1 MEHDMDDAQP
11 APPSTAVCT
20 HRLVVSSPSKDGH
33 ASPGSPEVMSVL
45 GGKASCRRKFVLQVQ
60 LTDDQVSAAAVSRPH
75 AQTGGGRKGKSRGN
89 PVSKDLAVTASL
101 TYSHDCSAV
110 KLEEGQA
117 MVEPPLFTT
126 FNGVEFPAHLRPSQ
140 MLAGRATFKLA
151 LSVLSSKCDNRLFA
165 VCFTAATPLNAPTPL
180 NPDGSPLLVAPGY
193 SRAIRSISRKRS
205 RNAGP
210 GAATAGR
217 GGGNGNASSSSASHG
232 SAGQGGQGNHGG
244 HGLHLAS
251 NGLQLPSKLAFLA
264 PVHVPAGP
272 LLFPPASA
280 LSPAP
285 RRWRGK
291 ASHEFITSPPADVA
305 HDLPSWRMCPSPSA
319 PLLCPSPS
327 SLLPSPQGPHKPR
340 SLPPTP
346 SLPIP
351 SPTGGV
357 AHSPSPRAAAA
368 AAAMP
373 SPSPRAFST
382 SAPSPTGTVG
392 STTAPAPAPSPSL
405 DSSMAGSSGCHVSS
419 EQMMSQGATW
429 STGATDARPAPALAP
444 PAPLA
449 PSPLYAPA
457 PPPPPAPPLPASA
470 SEPPAHPPGSFSHY
484 LTTPLVFPSSSSPS
498 PSLLLSTPH
507 HALPPKTLSYSQS
520 YSACYSCPPAD
531 AYAAPSMPAPG
542 CGVGGRGEEAAATY
556 GEASAMIPTSQFT
569 GQCTDQL
576 ALLYH
581 HVPLQQIPEQAA
593 EFLVQSEQCTW
604 QQPLQHSV
612 KMETDGGEEG
622 MQEGQNHGHGHEHEG
637 HGYGYADGE
646 GKEGVKGCGDGHATD
661 LQVLSLPLAHINTS
675 LHPHHHRHQ
684 QPFHPTHHHSQ
695 HQQQQQ
701 QQLSAFLSEE
711 AFQGSLSPFNSPLA
725 DPLFGPLMSPFS
737 LSPGPGLPAMPLLD
751 PFKIFAPAA
760 TATITPAAV
769 TLAAA
774 AAAAAAAATAAAAA
788 VAGAGV
794 GGSGPLGASAA
805 SFALPDSPGTQAAL
819 EQCACSPLLG
829 GAGVGAQGG
838 GGGGEGEGGG
848 EEEGWTEGAREEDTG
863 EKSSGSGA
871 MGEGAKAS
879 NTHGATGTTPFIDS
893 SPDKTFPAYASP
905 PDKASPYSLPPHA
918 SSFLPAQ
925 DSPCQASNSSTPSG
939 AHARHEGRA
948 ERAERGE
955 GRGRRALFSGGQRQ
969 PSRLGERGRR
979 SSERGEGSKGTSE
992 SESGE
997 EKGAAA
1003 AAAGPGGASAH
1014 GGLSS
1019 SALTASHSMSPGGG
1033 SRARGMCAGVKG
1045 RASHLKGLTIKAPP
1059 RPSLRANQSL
1069 SAFSPY
1075 RSPRS
1080 CTISPSSRGPN
1091 LSPLPRTA
1099 SPRTMSP
1106 RLLSP
1111 GMLSPLGRVLA
1122 HFGSPRGAMGAALW
1136 GEGAGAGGRAGG
1148 KEGMG
1153 MDVKGEWG
1161 KESSSL

>member
-45 GGKASCRRKFVLQVQ
+45 GGKASCRRKFVLHVQ
-60 LTDDQVSAAAVSRPH
+60 LTDDQVRR
-75 AQTGGGRKGKSRGN
+75 GGGSRHAVRVQAASDLRHTCPTLSAVPPAFLHSPHVRLDSFSVAPCVQGN

-101 TYSHDCSAV
+101 TYSHDCRYPRPFRPLPSTPSPPPRPLPPTPSPPPPPSPPSALSPLRPLPSHSPSHQPALSPSRGIQSFMHLLFLLPPRLSPSATCSYLSSSHSPIPYHPLRYCPLPHNLPPLPPLRMSSAV

-180 NPDGSPLLVAPGY
+180 NADGSPLLVAPGY
-193 SRAIRSISRKRS
+193 SRAIRSALPPMPARTHAPHLHASPFLS
-205 RNAGP
+205 TTPLPSVLPASLASGPATLAPAPLLPAGAAVTAMRAAAVRATAVQ
-210 GAATAGR
+210 GRAVMAATATTAATGCIWR
-217 GGGNGNASSSSASHG
+217 PTGCSCRPSSPSSPPCTSPPGNTPHLPAPPLPISAPLALHRFCRSPPLFHPASERPCFPH
-232 SAGQGGQGNHGG
+232 
-244 HGLHLAS
+244 LHCPTQSLS
-251 NGLQLPSKLAFLA
+251 LPFSPIPFLISPLPSSR
-264 PVHVPAGP
+264 P
-272 LLFPPASA
+272 LLFPPASS

-291 ASHEFITSPPADVA
+291 ASHEFITSPVADVA

-392 STTAPAPAPSPSL
+392 STSAMSAHGSPAIAARPSPSLPPRSSPSIAPRPSPAAPSPAAPSPAPSPAPVAPSRAPSPSL

-419 EQMMSQGATW
+419 EQMMSQGAT
-429 STGATDARPAPALAP
+429 
-444 PAPLA
+444 
-449 PSPLYAPA
+449 
-457 PPPPPAPPLPASA
+457 
-470 SEPPAHPPGSFSHY
+470 
-484 LTTPLVFPSSSSPS
+484 
-498 PSLLLSTPH
+498 
-507 HALPPKTLSYSQS
+507 YSQS
-520 YSACYSCPPAD
+520 YSGCYSRPPAD
-531 AYAAPSMPAPG
+531 AFAAPSMPGAG
-542 CGVGGRGEEAAATY
+542 CGVGERGEEAAAAY
-556 GEASAMIPTSQFT
+556 GEASAMVPTGQFT
-569 GQCTDQL
+569 GQFTGQSADQS
-576 ALLYH
+576 ALLYR
-581 HVPLQQIPEQAA
+581 HVPLQQIPEQPA

-604 QQPLQHSV
+604 QQPLQHAV
-612 KMETDGGEEG
+612 KMETDGEEEG
-622 MQEGQNHGHGHEHEG
+622 EGMHEGQHHGSGGGHGHGDG
-637 HGYGYADGE
+637 HADRD
-646 GKEGVKGCGDGHATD
+646 GKEGVKGCGDGYAAD
-661 LQVLSLPLAHINTS
+661 LQVPSLPLAHINTS
-675 LHPHHHRHQ
+675 LHPHHHRPH
-684 QPFHPTHHHSQ
+684 HPLHHTHAHHQ
-695 HQQQQQ
+695 HQHQH
-701 QQLSAFLSEE
+701 QQLSALLSEE
-711 AFQGSLSPFNSPLA
+711 SFQGSLSPFNSPLA

-751 PFKIFAPAA
+751 PFKLFP
-760 TATITPAAV
+760 P
-769 TLAAA
+769 
-774 AAAAAAAATAAAAA
+774 AAAATIAPAA
-788 VAGAGV
+788 
-794 GGSGPLGASAA
+794 
-805 SFALPDSPGTQAAL
+805 AAL

-829 GAGVGAQGG
+829 GAGGGAQGG
-838 GGGGEGEGGG
+838 GGGEEGEGGG
-848 EEEGWTEGAREEDTG
+848 EEEGWIE
-863 EKSSGSGA
+863 
-871 MGEGAKAS
+871 
-879 NTHGATGTTPFIDS
+879 
-893 SPDKTFPAYASP
+893 
-905 PDKASPYSLPPHA
+905 
-918 SSFLPAQ
+918 
-925 DSPCQASNSSTPSG
+925 
-939 AHARHEGRA
+939 
-948 ERAERGE
+948 
-955 GRGRRALFSGGQRQ
+955 
-969 PSRLGERGRR
+969 
-979 SSERGEGSKGTSE
+979 
-992 SESGE
+992 
-997 EKGAAA
+997 
-1003 AAAGPGGASAH
+1003 
-1014 GGLSS
+1014 
-1019 SALTASHSMSPGGG
+1019 
-1033 SRARGMCAGVKG
+1033 
-1045 RASHLKGLTIKAPP
+1045 APP

-1148 KEGMG
+1148 KEGLG

>member
-1 MEHDMDDAQP
+1 MEHEMDDAQP
-11 APPSTAVCT
+11 APPFTAVCT

-45 GGKASCRRKFVLQVQ
+45 GGKASCRRKFVLHVQ
-60 LTDDQVSAAAVSRPH
+60 LTDDQ
-75 AQTGGGRKGKSRGN
+75 GN

-180 NPDGSPLLVAPGY
+180 NADGSPLLVAPGY

-210 GAATAGR
+210 GAATANR

-232 SAGQGGQGNHGG
+232 SAGQGSHGNHSS

-392 STTAPAPAPSPSL
+392 STSAMSAHGSPAITARPSPSLPPRSSPSIAPRPSPPAPSPAAPSPAPSPAPATPAPAPSPSL

-419 EQMMSQGATW
+419 EQMMSQEATW

-449 PSPLYAPA
+449 PSPLYSHA
-457 PPPPPAPPLPASA
+457 PPRPPAPPLPVSA
-470 SEPPAHPPGSFSHY
+470 SDPPAHPPGSFSHY
-484 LTTPLVFPSSSSPS
+484 LTTPLVFPS
-498 PSLLLSTPH
+498 SLLLSTPH

-520 YSACYSCPPAD
+520 YSACYSRAPAD
-531 AYAAPSMPAPG
+531 AYAAPSVPGPG
-542 CGVGGRGEEAAATY
+542 CGVDERGDEAAATY
-556 GEASAMIPTSQFT
+556 GEASAM
-569 GQCTDQL
+569 
-576 ALLYH
+576 
-581 HVPLQQIPEQAA
+581 
-593 EFLVQSEQCTW
+593 
-604 QQPLQHSV
+604 
-612 KMETDGGEEG
+612 
-622 MQEGQNHGHGHEHEG
+622 
-637 HGYGYADGE
+637 
-646 GKEGVKGCGDGHATD
+646 
-661 LQVLSLPLAHINTS
+661 
-675 LHPHHHRHQ
+675 
-684 QPFHPTHHHSQ
+684 
-695 HQQQQQ
+695 
-701 QQLSAFLSEE
+701 
-711 AFQGSLSPFNSPLA
+711 
-725 DPLFGPLMSPFS
+725 
-737 LSPGPGLPAMPLLD
+737 
-751 PFKIFAPAA
+751 
-760 TATITPAAV
+760 
-769 TLAAA
+769 
-774 AAAAAAAATAAAAA
+774 
-788 VAGAGV
+788 
-794 GGSGPLGASAA
+794 
-805 SFALPDSPGTQAAL
+805 
-819 EQCACSPLLG
+819 
-829 GAGVGAQGG
+829 
-838 GGGGEGEGGG
+838 
-848 EEEGWTEGAREEDTG
+848 
-863 EKSSGSGA
+863 
-871 MGEGAKAS
+871 
-879 NTHGATGTTPFIDS
+879 
-893 SPDKTFPAYASP
+893 
-905 PDKASPYSLPPHA
+905 
-918 SSFLPAQ
+918 
-925 DSPCQASNSSTPSG
+925 
-939 AHARHEGRA
+939 
-948 ERAERGE
+948 
-955 GRGRRALFSGGQRQ
+955 
-969 PSRLGERGRR
+969 
-979 SSERGEGSKGTSE
+979 
-992 SESGE
+992 
-997 EKGAAA
+997 
-1003 AAAGPGGASAH
+1003 
-1014 GGLSS
+1014 
-1019 SALTASHSMSPGGG
+1019 
-1033 SRARGMCAGVKG
+1033 
-1045 RASHLKGLTIKAPP
+1045 
-1059 RPSLRANQSL
+1059 
-1069 SAFSPY
+1069 
-1075 RSPRS
+1075 
-1080 CTISPSSRGPN
+1080 
-1091 LSPLPRTA
+1091 
-1099 SPRTMSP
+1099 
-1106 RLLSP
+1106 
-1111 GMLSPLGRVLA
+1111 
-1122 HFGSPRGAMGAALW
+1122 
-1136 GEGAGAGGRAGG
+1136 
-1148 KEGMG
+1148 
-1153 MDVKGEWG
+1153 
-1161 KESSSL
+1161 